1 MAKAIIFLINIY
13 QKTLSPDHGVMRF
26 YYPNGFC
33 KYHPTCSEYT
43 KQAVE
48 KHGLKGLFMGFK
60 RILRCNPYSKGGLDP
75 VH

>member
-1 MAKAIIFLINIY
+1 MAKVIIFLINIY

-60 RILRCNPYSKGGLDP
+60 RVLRCNPYSKGGLDP

>member
-60 RILRCNPYSKGGLDP
+60 RVLRCNPYSKGGLDP